1 MTGQLFELIRS
12 HVRWFFLC
20 KNLWLAVVNESDD
33 LTTRVNWS
41 SLSTP
46 LLTCPFDVQRSI
58 TSRINTEKVEN
69 WKAIRE
75 RVKSRRVS
83 KAWTQQHVIWYLM
96 DCRLVWA
103 GLAAYNILDR
113 HVNTVCRL
121 PKQKMRKERNG
132 RAFWLAGNY
141 YSPNTIG
148 NANFMCCL
156 IGAKVGRCFA
166 ACRDNCRAENLE
178 TFLSTVHLNAK
189 RCFIALIIFKCEK
202 SPNYANR
209 SRTKGFFIF
218 PRSKR
223 APTRPGLHKKSHFS
237 VGPVA
242 SDSNWSQMCSN

>member
-1 MTGQLFELIRS
+1 
-12 HVRWFFLC
+12 
-20 KNLWLAVVNESDD
+20 
-33 LTTRVNWS
+33 
-41 SLSTP
+41 
-46 LLTCPFDVQRSI
+46 
-58 TSRINTEKVEN
+58 
-69 WKAIRE
+69 
-75 RVKSRRVS
+75 
-83 KAWTQQHVIWYLM
+83 M

-103 GLAAYNILDR
+103 GMPTYNILER

-121 PKQKMRKERNG
+121 PKQKTRKVCNG

-166 ACRDNCRAENLE
+166 ACRDNCCAENLE

-209 SRTKGFFIF
+209 SRTKRFFHLSTLKEGF
-218 PRSKR
+218 S
-223 APTRPGLHKKSHFS
+223 TRPGLHKKIAFLRQTRGIRFEFITNVLQLIKMWDDQKWQSTRGSVDFLIYCDFHRLCHDGTAIFS
-237 VGPVA
+237 L
-242 SDSNWSQMCSN
+242 SNWWVTWMRGAGKPSSGSHENLRWRRLSLPC

>member
-1 MTGQLFELIRS
+1 
-12 HVRWFFLC
+12 
-20 KNLWLAVVNESDD
+20 
-33 LTTRVNWS
+33 
-41 SLSTP
+41 
-46 LLTCPFDVQRSI
+46 
-58 TSRINTEKVEN
+58 
-69 WKAIRE
+69 
-75 RVKSRRVS
+75 
-83 KAWTQQHVIWYLM
+83 M

-103 GLAAYNILDR
+103 GMPTYNILER

-121 PKQKMRKERNG
+121 PKQKTRKVCNG

-166 ACRDNCRAENLE
+166 ACRDNCCAENLE

-209 SRTKGFFIF
+209 SRTKRFFHLSTLKEGF
-218 PRSKR
+218 S
-223 APTRPGLHKKSHFS
+223 TRPGLHKKNRISPSDPRHPIRIYHKCAPINKN
-237 VGPVA
+237 VRWPKAA
-242 SDSNWSQMCSN
+242 SDARICRLFNLLRFSSFVVCHDGTAMFSLSNWRVTSMRGAGKPSSGSHENLRWRRLSLPC